1 MSKTEKIKELKR
13 QINYEKRKMK
23 VCAYGSSDLRYLYGL
38 EEELRE
44 LSKEIKKEAKKCLEK

>member
-23 VCAYGSSDLRYLYGL
+23 VCAYGTSDLRYLYGL
-38 EEELRE
+38 EQELEEL
-44 LSKEIKKEAKKCLEK
+44 LNKEVK

>member
-13 QINYEKRKMK
+13 QINYEKRKMR

-38 EEELRE
+38 EQELEEL
-44 LSKEIKKEAKKCLEK
+44 LNKEVK